1 MQGRRALG
9 VHVLPIPIRVQ
20 ARLGRR
26 RLPADDGLRR
36 DGAYRACMSN
46 RLGRRRRWRA
56 LAFPPYGRQCPLI
69 GDSCF
74 LNFLM
79 PKQAREPPRG
89 RFCLELRPGADKKKK
104 KKKSASRSGV
114 LWPRPS
120 LRSPPIGDSRF
131 PNSLPNQVREPPRD
145 RFCLELRPGADLGA
159 ALRKV
164 RRGDFFLNKFDC

>member
-9 VHVLPIPIRVQ
+9 VHVLPIPSRVQ

-26 RLPADDGLRR
+26 RRPADDGLRR
-36 DGAYRACMSN
+36 DGAYRACMSY

-104 KKKSASRSGV
+104 KK
-114 LWPRPS
+114 
-120 LRSPPIGDSRF
+120 IGIS
-131 PNSLPNQVREPPRD
+131 VW
-145 RFCLELRPGADLGA
+145 C
-159 ALRKV
+159 ALAKA
-164 RRGDFFLNKFDC
+164 